1 MANAFIY
8 KFIPHIKIKKLK
20 IMVSKDCSFYNN
32 IIELY
37 LNCKFISIK
46 NKKLLKNIK
55 C

>member
-8 KFIPHIKIKKLK
+8 KNMLQIKNKKLK
-20 IMVSKDCSFYNN
+20 LMISKDCSFYNN

-37 LNCKFISIK
+37 LNCEFISIN